1 MNKNCSKN
9 HIKGGTWG
17 NELGN
22 QTNNRL
28 QKLNRDIKAN
38 GQRDL
43 QKIGENNE
51 RLQKWSL
58 RAAKGINLIKNVYTG
73 PKNVMNSVIKRAQ
86 ARRRDMLNKREGRGG
101 GKKKKKSSGQY
112 TKKEKKKINGVI
124 KVIYTKKKS
133 RKLYV
138 KSKGKMIN
146 LIKYKKILSN
156 KKK

>member
-1 MNKNCSKN
+1 MVNKKFSKK
-9 HIKGGTWG
+9 HIKGRKKGGTTIADRIAYMQQKMG
-17 NELGN
+17 DDLNNSISRN
-22 QTNNRL
+22 QKKYRDDNR
-28 QKLNRDIKAN
+28 QAMKKSRYVANAIKFMN
-38 GQRDL
+38 
-43 QKIGENNE
+43 
-51 RLQKWSL
+51 
-58 RAAKGINLIKNVYTG
+58 
-73 PKNVMNSVIKRAQ
+73 PKNLVPKSAIKIFQ
-86 ARRRDMLNKREGRGG
+86 AWNCKRLDERDRKKKG